1 MIAFS
6 FFEWRKPMARAI
18 NQVILRLP
26 VELKDLLDQ
35 VKTVT
40 TVSVN
45 QQIINMIESKRPY
58 LLKKIE
64 KKIDRR

>member
-1 MIAFS
+1 
-6 FFEWRKPMARAI
+6 MARAI